1 MTRPLRSVSP
11 DAHHREDRPL
21 VPVVLATIP
30 ADLGQLLR
38 GDVQI
43 AVHHRAWGVEVDVRP
58 AAGGTWTPLQMAGG
72 LVETRS
78 A

>member
-1 MTRPLRSVSP
+1 MTAPTVSVSP
-11 DAHHREDRPL
+11 ETSASQDRPV

-58 AAGGTWTPLQMAGG
+58 ATGGTWTPLQMAGG
-72 LVETRS
+72 LVVTRPS
-78 A
+78 